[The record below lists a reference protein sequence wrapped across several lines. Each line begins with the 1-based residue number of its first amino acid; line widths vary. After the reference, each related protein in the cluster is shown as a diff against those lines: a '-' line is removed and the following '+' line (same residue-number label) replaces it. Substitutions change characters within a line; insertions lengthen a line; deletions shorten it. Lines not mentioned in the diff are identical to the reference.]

1 MFSAYESSPKLAYS
15 YNRDGTLKGLNCV
28 ALPLRPPRLL
38 GGEKEE
44 REINQNKHSKNEEQV
59 LRDNSQTASN
69 DACGSVTGKVER
81 PASSASGRQ
90 RRGEGHV
97 SKRNSC
103 NDKEIGIDSL
113 ISRPMISDKDVNKSN
128 EARKRTKVQ
137 AEKGK
142 ECLTTASGRKSLL
155 KNSNGN
161 RASLTATPKKVRF
174 EKEDD
179 DKREID
185 DSNIWT
191 EADIRQLKT

>member
-1 MFSAYESSPKLAYS
+1 MFSVYESSPKLAYS
-15 YNRDGTLKGLNCV
+15 YDRDGTLKGLNCV
-28 ALPLRPPRLL
+28 ALPLKPPRLL
-38 GGEKEE
+38 GGGKEG
-44 REINQNKHSKNEEQV
+44 REINQNKRPNNEEQV

-69 DACGSVTGKVER
+69 DVCGSVTSKVER

-103 NDKEIGIDSL
+103 NDEEIGIDSL
-113 ISRPMISDKDVNKSN
+113 ISRPMISDKDVNKSH
-128 EARKRTKVQ
+128 EVRKRTKVR
-137 AEKGK
+137 AEKVK

-161 RASLTATPKKVRF
+161 RASLTATPKRVRF

-179 DKREID
+179 DNREIN

>member
-15 YNRDGTLKGLNCV
+15 YDRDGTLKGLNCV

-44 REINQNKHSKNEEQV
+44 REINQNKHPKNEEQV
-59 LRDNSQTASN
+59 LRDNSQTAS
-69 DACGSVTGKVER
+69 DDVCGSVTSKVER

-90 RRGEGHV
+90 KRGERHV

-113 ISRPMISDKDVNKSN
+113 IARPMISDKDVNKSN
-128 EARKRTKVQ
+128 EVRKRTKVR
-137 AEKGK
+137 AEEGK
-142 ECLTTASGRKSLL
+142 ECLTSSGRKSLL

-161 RASLTATPKKVRF
+161 RASLTATPKRVRF

-179 DKREID
+179 DKGEID

>member
-1 MFSAYESSPKLAYS
+1 MFSVYESSPELSYS
-15 YNRDGTLKGLNCV
+15 YDRDGTLKGLNCV

-44 REINQNKHSKNEEQV
+44 REINRNKHPKNEEQA

-69 DACGSVTGKVER
+69 DACGSVTSKVER
-81 PASSASGRQ
+81 PASSASGRL

-97 SKRNSC
+97 SKCNSY

-113 ISRPMISDKDVNKSN
+113 IAMPMISDKDVNKSH
-128 EARKRTKVQ
+128 EVRKRTKVQ

-142 ECLTTASGRKSLL
+142 ECLTASGRKSLL

-161 RASLTATPKKVRF
+161 RASLTATPKRVRF

-179 DKREID
+179 DKGEID